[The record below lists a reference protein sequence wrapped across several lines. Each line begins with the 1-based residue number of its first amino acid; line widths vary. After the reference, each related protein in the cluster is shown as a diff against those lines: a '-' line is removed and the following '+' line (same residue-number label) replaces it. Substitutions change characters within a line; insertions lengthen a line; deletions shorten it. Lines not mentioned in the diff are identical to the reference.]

1 MSTSGGPVRAVTVH
15 VAESAQG
22 TVVPAACDPIGG
34 MTRGGGTRRTG
45 VAGWSGGVVEATDP
59 SREFPEVLVAGAA
72 RGDERA
78 RDELLALIHPLA
90 LRYCRA
96 KLGRQESL
104 LCSAD
109 DVAQDV
115 CVAVLGALRSYQPSG
130 LSFRAFVLGI
140 AAHKVVDAFRACGR
154 DRTEPMAE
162 VPDGSVR
169 TDSPEDLVLAAE
181 RTERLR
187 ALSAHLTPR
196 QREVLVLRVAVGLSA
211 EEAAQTVGSTTG
223 AVRVTQ
229 HRALAR
235 LRRLILQGEAAA
247 QRDIDSAVHT

>member
-1 MSTSGGPVRAVTVH
+1 MSTPGVPVRAVTVH
-15 VAESAQG
+15 VVESAQG
-22 TVVPAACDPIGG
+22 AVVPAARGPIGG
-34 MTRGGGTRRTG
+34 MARG
-45 VAGWSGGVVEATDP
+45 AGSSGGAAEAADL
-59 SREFPEVLVAGAA
+59 SREFPEALVAGAA

-78 RDELLALIHPLA
+78 RDELLRLIHPLA

-115 CVAVLGALRSYQPSG
+115 CMAVVAALWSYRSQG
-130 LSFRAFVLGI
+130 RSFRAFVLGI

-154 DRTEPMAE
+154 DRAEPMAE
-162 VPDGSVR
+162 VPDRPVR
-169 TDSPEDLVLAAE
+169 TDGPEDLVLAAE
-181 RTERLR
+181 RAEHLR
-187 ALSAHLTPR
+187 ALLAHLTPR
-196 QREVLVLRVAVGLSA
+196 QREVLVLRVAVGMPA
-211 EEAAQTVGSTTG
+211 EETAQTVGSTTG

-235 LRRLILQGEAAA
+235 LRRLIQQGEAAA
-247 QRDIDSAVHT
+247 QCDVDSAVHT